1 MKERRQNVIA
11 PKEAKIISEKHTNV
25 LKKSE
30 KTRRKEKKKQ
40 KKKHVDIYKGTTRI
54 YYYLSNAFRQK
65 GIHDDRKN

>member
-30 KTRRKEKKKQ
+30 KTKRKEKKNKT
-40 KKKHVDIYKGTTRI
+40 KK
-54 YYYLSNAFRQK
+54 NM
-65 GIHDDRKN
+65 